1 MTAKRFE
8 FQLGI
13 AVVRDVNTKRMTIG
27 KLPCCA
33 VTCLITGKP
42 FDIAFRQNGKLL
54 ILELNLKYEQ

>member
-13 AVVRDVNTKRMTIG
+13 AVVLYKRDVNTKRMSIG

-33 VTCLITGKP
+33 VTCLITSKP

-54 ILELNLKYEQ
+54 IWN